1 MPTTRTA
8 KDLSVTTTEHPNA
21 KVLRD
26 GFAAFGRGDLDTIR
40 ATMTDDAVWTN
51 AGTSALAGTYR
62 GWDAIS
68 GMFGA
73 LFERTGGTISMQVV
87 SVLADDA
94 HACAIYDS
102 TSTIAGQ
109 TQTNRF
115 VLVQEMTP
123 DGKARATQTLAYDQA
138 AADAHLTR

>member
-8 KDLSVTTTEHPNA
+8 TDLSVTTTDHPHA

-26 GFAAFGRGDLDTIR
+26 GFAAFGRGDLDAIR
-40 ATMTDDAVWTN
+40 ATLTDDAVWTN
-51 AGTSALAGTYR
+51 AGSSALAGSYR

-73 LFERTGGTISMQVV
+73 LFQRTGGTISMQVV
-87 SVLADDA
+87 SVLADDV

-123 DGKARATQTLAYDQA
+123 DGKARTTHTLAYDQA
-138 AADAHLTR
+138 AADAHFAR